1 VLLLAGVLT
10 RAAAIAGG
18 VAMIV
23 LVLGATSIE
32 HFSSAA
38 TGQPAHNRQPAQ
50 GAPATALWRF
60 R

>member
-10 RAAAIAGG
+10 RAAAI
-18 VAMIV
+18 
-23 LVLGATSIE
+23 
-32 HFSSAA
+32 
-38 TGQPAHNRQPAQ
+38 GQPAHNRQPAQ